1 MMRCVSDREAS
12 QFNVPEVD
20 SGDIGSGNEIVLPCC
35 FTLLFI
41 IFFLCVN
48 PSLESPMRGTRPE
61 DRMVSR
67 GELENSSTLNY

>member
-1 MMRCVSDREAS
+1 MMRCVSDSEAS
-12 QFNVPEVD
+12 QLNVPEVD
-20 SGDIGSGNEIVLPCC
+20 SGDVGSGNEIVLPC
-35 FTLLFI
+35 LFI